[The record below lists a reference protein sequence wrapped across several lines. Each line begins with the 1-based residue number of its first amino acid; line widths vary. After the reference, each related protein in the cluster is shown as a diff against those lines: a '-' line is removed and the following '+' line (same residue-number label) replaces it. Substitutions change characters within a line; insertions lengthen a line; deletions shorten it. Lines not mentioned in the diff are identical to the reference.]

1 MFSPVALLSY
11 RRLLGKSMKVGTVG
25 LCQSSVVSVA
35 LSGGDDVVP
44 GYAVCEIVYVNCK
57 ELCRKATKETK
68 IRSIERRVVE
78 NQSLRHN
85 SNL

>member
-44 GYAVCEIVYVNCK
+44 GYAVCEIVYVK